1 MFGVATRHF
10 QQKLAALSACV
21 FLRIH
26 MNSTFM
32 PLTGG
37 AKRPAASVP
46 LLGMAIL
53 HLYMAYSM

>member
-1 MFGVATRHF
+1 MPSRKVM
-10 QQKLAALSACV
+10 KAALSACV

-26 MNSTFM
+26 MNSTLM

-53 HLYMAYSM
+53 HLYMAHSM